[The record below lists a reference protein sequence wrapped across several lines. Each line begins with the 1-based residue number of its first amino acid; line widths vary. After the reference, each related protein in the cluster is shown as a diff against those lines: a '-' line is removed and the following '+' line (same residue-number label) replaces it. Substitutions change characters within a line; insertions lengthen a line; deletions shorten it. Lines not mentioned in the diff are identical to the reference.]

1 MLGELAALVGD
12 RMLAAFLLAPSNVM
26 VKECEVPKLSRGEVL
41 INVRACG
48 VCPTD
53 LRYVQGL
60 RLYLP
65 LGDGSYGLTGH
76 EWAGEVVEVGEDVE
90 VLSAGDRVV
99 ADHILPCGRCFF
111 CKQGRSNLCL
121 NKKYYLRGYAQYAKA
136 WALTALKIPPHVSY
150 EEACLTEPL
159 STCLNTMEKLEI
171 GLGDRVA
178 IIGDGVIG
186 LLHLQ
191 LARLMGAETMV
202 IGHHDER
209 LRLAEKLG
217 ANMVV
222 NSGKEDLVSIVKR
235 ETGGLGVGRVIVAAS
250 GKQAIEDA
258 LRIVAPAGKIGIF
271 AGTYPPTS
279 IDLDPNSIHYG
290 EITLIGIM
298 EHTLH
303 HFEQALELI
312 SRGLVS
318 VKQIITHKFPLERI
332 NKAFETVKRREGLKV
347 IVSP

>member
-1 MLGELAALVGD
+1 MDGLAALVEN
-12 RMLAAFLLAPSNVM
+12 RMLAAFLLAPANVI
-26 VKECEVPKLSRGEVL
+26 VRECEVPRPDRNEVL
-41 INVRACG
+41 IRVRACG

-65 LGDGSYGLTGH
+65 LGDESYGLTGH

-90 VLSAGDRVV
+90 VLSVGDRVV
-99 ADHILPCGRCFF
+99 ADHILPCGRCIF
-111 CKQGRSNLCL
+111 CKQGKSNLCL

-136 WALTALKIPPHVSY
+136 WALTALKIPSHVSY

-171 GLGDRVA
+171 SLGDRVA
-178 IIGDGVIG
+178 IIGDGTIG

-191 LARLMGAETMV
+191 LARLTGAEIIM

-222 NSGKEDLVSIVKR
+222 NSGKEDVMNIVKR
-235 ETGGLGVGRVIVAAS
+235 ETGGLGVNKVIIAAG

-279 IDLDPNSIHYG
+279 IDLDPNRVHYG
-290 EITLIGIM
+290 EITIIGIM

-303 HFEQALELI
+303 HFEQALKLI
-312 SRGLVS
+312 SRGCIN
-318 VKQIITHKFPLERI
+318 VKQLITHKLPLERI
-332 NKAFETVKRREGLKV
+332 NEAFDIVKRRVGLKV
-347 IVSP
+347 VVLP